1 MSEIIDALNVLEKE
15 KGISKE
21 DMIEAIEK
29 AILSACEKDFGKE
42 GVEVHMDR
50 ETGAIRVFANMVVVE
65 EIQDPHT
72 DILIEDA
79 RHIDPDCEL
88 GEDVRCE
95 VTTKDFGRI
104 AAQKARGIILQSI
117 KEKEKDAIYTYFK
130 DREKEIITGIVQR
143 YVGENLS
150 ISLDEKTDTI
160 LSRKEM
166 IDGERFRVGDR
177 VKLYIVEVKKNEKGT
192 FRIVTSRTH
201 PEFVKRLFER
211 EVAEIKDGTVEI
223 MSISREAGSRSKLAV
238 RSTDAN
244 IDAVGACVGLNSN
257 RINSIVEELGGEK
270 IDVIEWDE
278 NPAIFIQNAL
288 RPSPVI
294 SVDVYDDEKIARVVV
309 PDEKL
314 SLAIGKEGQNARLAA
329 RLTNYKIDIKS
340 ESQAAEEDEYYDEY
354 YDEDEEYEED
364 AALTEEE
371 VNAAV
376 EEYEAEEEA
385 AEAAEENTAE
395 ENEEAANT
403 EETDAEAA
411 EEAESDET
419 DSE

>member
-385 AEAAEENTAE
+385 AEAAEGNTAE
-395 ENEEAANT
+395 ENEEAADT
-403 EETDAEAA
+403 EETDTEAA

>member
-130 DREKEIITGIVQR
+130 DREKQIITGIVQR

-385 AEAAEENTAE
+385 AEAAEGNTAE

-403 EETDAEAA
+403 EETDTEA
-411 EEAESDET
+411 AESDET

>member
-385 AEAAEENTAE
+385 AEAAEGNTAE
-395 ENEEAANT
+395 ENEEAADT
-403 EETDAEAA
+403 EETDTEA
-411 EEAESDET
+411 AESDET